1 MTCQAEIITQW
12 QLIGGEMS
20 KLVFQGQPWRRR
32 GSRMCLKQIALASVR
47 ATRSAAPSVTAN
59 QPEGKAFTSRWPPN
73 VKCPAVVTVTD
84 EAATIITHS
93 HTHTHRKSQ
102 RETYSDGKF
111 QREKSES
118 GKFTPSRTVI
128 GEFLLYLTKTSSF
141 INIVV
146 FWQLCLHVHVLKRRS
161 DRCSALFFW
170 KTRVRWQDMRP
181 NHSGG
186 LLNNIVHEY
195 CMNKNLAKQELS
207 GLF

>member
-1 MTCQAEIITQW
+1 MSCQAEIITQW

-84 EAATIITHS
+84 EAATIITH
-93 HTHTHRKSQ
+93 THTHIERV
-102 RETYSDGKF
+102 RERHIQTESFKE
-111 QREKSES
+111 RS
-118 GKFTPSRTVI
+118 GKFTPSQIVI

-181 NHSGG
+181 NHSGS
-186 LLNNIVHEY
+186 LLNNVVHEY